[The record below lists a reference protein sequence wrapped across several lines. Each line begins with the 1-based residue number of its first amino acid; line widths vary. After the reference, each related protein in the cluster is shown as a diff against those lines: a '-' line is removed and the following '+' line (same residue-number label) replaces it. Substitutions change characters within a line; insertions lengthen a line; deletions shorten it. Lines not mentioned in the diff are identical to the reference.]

1 MTRHFAAWIACF
13 AILFAAMAPSIS
25 HAVSASRGAT
35 LVEICSSAGTKMVK
49 LDAGS
54 KPAAAADALDHC
66 MFCTAHANPAGFM
79 LAQEYVFGL
88 IAIGKIHP
96 FLFLHAPH
104 PLAIWTVPQSRG
116 PPSFI

>member
-49 LDAGS
+49 PDAGS
-54 KPAAAADALDHC
+54 EPAAAAHARDHC
-66 MFCTAHANPAGFM
+66 MFCATHANPAGSA
-79 LAQEYVFGL
+79 LAREYVFGL
-88 IAIGKIHP
+88 IATGEIRP

-116 PPSFI
+116 PPTFI